1 MKIKSF
7 QESLD
12 HIASQRTEN
21 LKRLLE
27 FSNSKLADIKEYY
40 YNWYKSAEENEY
52 KESAIV
58 NQMHYHLLE
67 EAIKIKQLNDE
78 QK

>member
-1 MKIKSF
+1 MKTKSF
-7 QESLD
+7 QQTLE

-21 LKRLLE
+21 LKKLLD
-27 FSNSKLADIKEYY
+27 FSLSNLIDLKEYY
-40 YNWYKSAEENEY
+40 YNWYKSAEEDEY

-58 NQMHYHLLE
+58 NQMHYHLIE
-67 EAIKIKQLNDE
+67 EAIKIKQWNDE